1 MPLLPLLTFSFGLL
15 PIQFFL
21 SIITIQA
28 IRQVILLLLL
38 LSVEGQGILATVYVF
53 KPIIHLA
60 LLSVFSTFLH
70 PLEFSFIF
78 ALLFTVEASKAKEF
92 LLLLLLST

>member
-38 LSVEGQGILATVYVF
+38 LSVKGQGLLATIYVF
-53 KPIIHLA
+53 KPIIHFT
-60 LLSVFSTFLH
+60 LLSIFSTFLH

-78 ALLFTVEASKAKEF
+78 ALPFTVKASEAKEF
-92 LLLLLLST
+92 LLLLFFSN